1 VSRLKDAC
9 GDLPLVVKGIMT
21 AEDAVAAVN
30 AGADG
35 IMISNHGGRALDGC
49 LASIDVLP
57 EIAEAVGDRV
67 PILLDGGIRRGTDV
81 LKALALGATCV
92 GIGKPMFFALA
103 VGGEDAVF
111 HVLSM
116 LKTELESA
124 MALCGARTVQD
135 ITEQLVTRHPHG
147 GGHVGR
153 YMRAK
158 L

>member
-1 VSRLKDAC
+1 MLDS
-9 GDLPLVVKGIMT
+9 IM
-21 AEDAVAAVN
+21 V
-30 AGADG
+30 
-35 IMISNHGGRALDGC
+35 SNHGGRQLDGC

-92 GIGKPMFFALA
+92 GIGKPIFFALA
-103 VGGEDAVF
+103 VGGEDGVF

-124 MALCGARTVQD
+124 MALCGVKAVQD
-135 ITEQLVTRHPHG
+135 ITQQLVTRHPHG
-147 GGHVGR
+147 GGHIGR